1 MTTDLLKSDADMSDK
16 IHAFR
21 NVLYSEQIDQKEAK
35 RLYDVLLLDLTN
47 NRIAPCGHRIPIYLR
62 SIPLICSNY
71 DLDKLVTG
79 SYAMYHMKNLTPERY
94 RQIVQADKPWV
105 TTGMYEDE
113 YGSQRYHY
121 FAYVMAVVHTV
132 VALGRDSPVG
142 IILYRDPVTGKPTR
156 ERVKLRHLLRLNSTY
171 STQYILRFKYQRIV
185 RHIRAWKEHIN
196 FKPGGTGYH
205 NSHNNFKN
213 TINSLAPASC

>member
-21 NVLYSEQIDQKEAK
+21 NILYSEQIDQKEAK

-47 NRIAPCGHRIPIYLR
+47 NRIAPCGHRIPIQLR

-79 SYAMYHMKNLTPERY
+79 SYAMYNMKNLTPERY
-94 RQIVQADKPWV
+94 RQIVQADNPWV
-105 TTGMYEDE
+105 TTGMWEDKW
-113 YGSQRYHY
+113 GSQRYHY
-121 FAYVMAVVHTV
+121 SAVVIAIIHTV

-142 IILYRDPVTGKPTR
+142 IIIYRDPVTATPTR
-156 ERVKLRHLLRLNSTY
+156 ERVKLNCLLRLTKESK
-171 STQYILRFKYQRIV
+171 QYILRFKHQRIA

-196 FKPGGTGYH
+196 FKPGGAGYH
-205 NSHNNFKN
+205 SSHNNFKN